1 MPDDWRNIPI
11 TLIGQLHHRPTSEC
25 ILSSEIYCFVR
36 RPFMEVLNQDPVRR
50 ELIQLTE
57 KQVSTLEKR
66 KSVGLTE
73 AELRQFEERQKRI
86 RDLFIELHHLDL
98 AA

>member
-1 MPDDWRNIPI
+1 
-11 TLIGQLHHRPTSEC
+11 
-25 ILSSEIYCFVR
+25 
-36 RPFMEVLNQDPVRR
+36 METHNQDHLRS

-66 KSVGLTE
+66 KFDGLTE
-73 AELRQFEERQKRI
+73 AELRLFEERQKRI
-86 RDLFIELHHLDL
+86 RDLFIELHHLDW

>member
-1 MPDDWRNIPI
+1 
-11 TLIGQLHHRPTSEC
+11 
-25 ILSSEIYCFVR
+25 
-36 RPFMEVLNQDPVRR
+36 MEVLNQEHVRS

-66 KSVGLTE
+66 KFVGLTE

-86 RDLFIELHHLDL
+86 RDLFIELHHLDW

>member
-1 MPDDWRNIPI
+1 
-11 TLIGQLHHRPTSEC
+11 
-25 ILSSEIYCFVR
+25 
-36 RPFMEVLNQDPVRR
+36 MEVLNQDHVRS

-57 KQVSTLEKR
+57 KQVNILEKR
-66 KSVGLTE
+66 KFVALTE

-86 RDLFIELHHLDL
+86 RDLFIELHHLDW

>member
-1 MPDDWRNIPI
+1 LANIS
-11 TLIGQLHHRPTSEC
+11 IGQPLKAPRH
-25 ILSSEIYCFVR
+25 LSITASFGGHV
-36 RPFMEVLNQDPVRR
+36 MEVLNQEHVRI

-66 KSVGLTE
+66 KFVGLTE

-86 RDLFIELHHLDL
+86 RDLFIELHHLDW